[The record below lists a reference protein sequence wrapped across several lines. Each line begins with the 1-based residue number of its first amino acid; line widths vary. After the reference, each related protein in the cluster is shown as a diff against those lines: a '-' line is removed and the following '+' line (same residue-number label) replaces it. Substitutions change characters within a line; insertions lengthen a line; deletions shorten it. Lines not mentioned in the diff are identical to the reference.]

1 MRKYKTDYDGLT
13 ARTYR
18 LRPDT
23 VAHIDEIAGVMGVAQ
38 SRLLDYLL
46 RLALAEVEAGRWQV
60 RRRPA
65 SYAIVEE
72 NEED

>member
-1 MRKYKTDYDGLT
+1 MRKYPTGYDGLT

-18 LRPDT
+18 LHPDT
-23 VAHIDEIAGVMGVAQ
+23 VAHLDEVAGVMGVAQ

-46 RLALAEVEAGRWQV
+46 RLALAEVEAGRWKV

-65 SYAIVEE
+65 TYAIVEE
-72 NEED
+72 D